1 MKIGNNTISN
11 CKIGNAQVKEIRIG
25 TTLIWTYDIVLDI
38 VTEFKARATSLNC
51 FFEAEACLVTTLNNL
66 NT

>member
-11 CKIGNAQVKEIRIG
+11 CKIGNVQVKEIRIG
-25 TTLIWTYDIVLDI
+25 TTLIWTNDIVPDI
-38 VTEFKARATSLNC
+38 VIAFKARATSLGC
-51 FFEAEACLVTTLNNL
+51 SFEAEACLVTTLNNL